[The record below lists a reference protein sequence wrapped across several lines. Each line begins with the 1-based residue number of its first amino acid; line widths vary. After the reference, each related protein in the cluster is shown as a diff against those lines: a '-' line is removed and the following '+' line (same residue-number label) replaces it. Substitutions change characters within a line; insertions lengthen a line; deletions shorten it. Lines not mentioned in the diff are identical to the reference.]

1 MIVQNKPTSLK
12 GPEYANRSLD
22 TSVFAQVPSSPFF
35 LDTHRTQAHSPYT
48 HIHTYAHVYTHTHT
62 HTYVLPLPQDFAVS
76 LNFSL

>member
-12 GPEYANRSLD
+12 GPEYASRSLD

-35 LDTHRTQAHSPYT
+35 LDIHPTQAHSPYT
-48 HIHTYAHVYTHTHT
+48 HTHTYACVYPHV

-76 LNFSL
+76 LNVSL

>member
-1 MIVQNKPTSLK
+1 MIVQNKPASLK

-35 LDTHRTQAHSPYT
+35 LDTHPTQAHSPYT

-62 HTYVLPLPQDFAVS
+62 HTHICAAPSPRLCCLIK
-76 LNFSL
+76 L

>member
-1 MIVQNKPTSLK
+1 MIVQNKPASLK

-35 LDTHRTQAHSPYT
+35 LDTHPTQAHSPYT